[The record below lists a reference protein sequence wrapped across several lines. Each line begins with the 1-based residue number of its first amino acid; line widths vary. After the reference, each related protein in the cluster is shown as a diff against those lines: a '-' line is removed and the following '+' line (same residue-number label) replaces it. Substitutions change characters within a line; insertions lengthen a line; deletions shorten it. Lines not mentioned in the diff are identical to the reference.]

1 MFIKNIIAKLAHNMT
16 GRKCNSCTHNCGGR
30 CCHPSGSMFMKCW
43 HSITRP
49 GYEYSESVHYFNT
62 VVPEINDALQVIND
76 ALQKGMDTGLT
87 EEEKYQLQKI
97 AAAVQEAGEMAR
109 ESGLLEEE

>member
-1 MFIKNIIAKLAHNMT
+1 MFIKNIIAKLAHNLT
-16 GRKCNSCTHNCGGR
+16 GRKCNSCTHNRGGR

-62 VVPEINDALQVIND
+62 VVPAINDALQVGINAD
-76 ALQKGMDTGLT
+76 LT
-87 EEEKYQLQKI
+87 EEERYQLQKI
-97 AAAVQEAGEMAR
+97 SAAVQEAGELAR
-109 ESGLLEEE
+109 ESGLLED